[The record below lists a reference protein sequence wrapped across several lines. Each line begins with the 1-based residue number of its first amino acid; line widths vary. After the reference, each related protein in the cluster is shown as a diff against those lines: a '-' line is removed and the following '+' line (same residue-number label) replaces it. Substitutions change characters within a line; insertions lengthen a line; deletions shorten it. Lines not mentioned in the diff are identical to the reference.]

1 MEWNE
6 FQFFSGE
13 SYDGYVVCNFFHMII
28 GFTSEQF
35 WQFLVEMED
44 DISIAI
50 LARYCV
56 GPQLLHEENLVCKL
70 WG

>member
-1 MEWNE
+1 
-6 FQFFSGE
+6 
-13 SYDGYVVCNFFHMII
+13 MII

-56 GPQLLHEENLVCKL
+56 GPQFLHEENLVCKL